1 MSSSVLRRRCS
12 MILHVNI
19 IVQINVEFA
28 FRERNEI
35 FVLITNPVMS
45 TAVAMACIPDD
56 EARVI
61 NSHKA
66 FANWLTKGNQCVYS
80 RVPMLT
86 LLKSVRSWGQLI
98 IHIDKRL
105 HVGYILLKGF
115 AFAEETSNSL
125 EVMIDY
131 CLRRRM
137 LAGIVAT
144 PLSTLWRR

>member
-1 MSSSVLRRRCS
+1 MESEVDCIRGGSMQIGADNEPNNVYFGDDGFHSRRCS
-12 MILHVNI
+12 P
-19 IVQINVEFA
+19 
-28 FRERNEI
+28 RNQFQQSVCQLVDQGE
-35 FVLITNPVMS
+35 
-45 TAVAMACIPDD
+45 
-56 EARVI
+56 
-61 NSHKA
+61 
-66 FANWLTKGNQCVYS
+66 
-80 RVPMLT
+80 PMGP
-86 LLKSVRSWGQLI
+86 LKSPNAHPLEVRQVLGAAY

-144 PLSTLWRR
+144 PLSMLWRR

>member
-1 MSSSVLRRRCS
+1 
-12 MILHVNI
+12 
-19 IVQINVEFA
+19 
-28 FRERNEI
+28 
-35 FVLITNPVMS
+35 
-45 TAVAMACIPDD
+45 
-56 EARVI
+56 
-61 NSHKA
+61 
-66 FANWLTKGNQCVYS
+66 
-80 RVPMLT
+80 MLT

-98 IHIDKRL
+98 IHINKRL

>member
-1 MSSSVLRRRCS
+1 
-12 MILHVNI
+12 
-19 IVQINVEFA
+19 
-28 FRERNEI
+28 
-35 FVLITNPVMS
+35 
-45 TAVAMACIPDD
+45 
-56 EARVI
+56 
-61 NSHKA
+61 
-66 FANWLTKGNQCVYS
+66 
-80 RVPMLT
+80 MLT

-125 EVMIDY
+125 EVTIDY

-144 PLSTLWRR
+144 PLSMLWRR

>member
-1 MSSSVLRRRCS
+1 
-12 MILHVNI
+12 
-19 IVQINVEFA
+19 
-28 FRERNEI
+28 
-35 FVLITNPVMS
+35 
-45 TAVAMACIPDD
+45 
-56 EARVI
+56 
-61 NSHKA
+61 
-66 FANWLTKGNQCVYS
+66 
-80 RVPMLT
+80 MLT

>member
-1 MSSSVLRRRCS
+1 
-12 MILHVNI
+12 
-19 IVQINVEFA
+19 
-28 FRERNEI
+28 
-35 FVLITNPVMS
+35 
-45 TAVAMACIPDD
+45 
-56 EARVI
+56 
-61 NSHKA
+61 
-66 FANWLTKGNQCVYS
+66 
-80 RVPMLT
+80 MLT
-86 LLKSVRSWGQLI
+86 LFKSVRSWGQLI
-98 IHIDKRL
+98 IHINKRL